1 MVLQAVQEELPGQ
14 QRIIIGFLE
23 IQRRV
28 RKLTSSLG

>member
-14 QRIIIGFLE
+14 QRIIIGSVE

-28 RKLTSSLG
+28 RKFRTN